1 MNSFKKLCFITLLLS
16 SFLMGGDGI
25 AQLAIGQWRD
35 HLSYRQGLSITQG
48 ADVIYYAS
56 ESGACLLRTYDNSI
70 ERISKTNG
78 YSDVG
83 INVIKHDPVN
93 NLVLLA
99 YKNANI
105 DIVQDKI
112 YNISDIK
119 RTVIPAKKTIH
130 NIYFKN
136 QYAYLACGFG
146 IVVIDLNKKE
156 VKETYYIG
164 TNGGYINVRDITSD
178 ASYIYAASDSG
189 IYRAL
194 WSSTNLADFTS
205 WKKMSGLPSG
215 IYNTITSMNG
225 KIFTNLSV
233 NLKTGAPNQDTIYS
247 FNGTNWLKPI
257 PDSIYK
263 NGPVIRME
271 TFNNRLVL
279 TLSDN
284 VKLFDANANYTDTI
298 INAFITGYSAF
309 VPKQAIIDLYAP
321 QATWIADQEN
331 GIVKNWQM
339 WGGTNSFFPNGP
351 NTSDAYGLFME
362 GEELWVARGD
372 VNPLWLGVYHTAEA
386 YRFSNETWTSF
397 TRKEIPALD
406 SMRDV
411 VAVAIDPANTQHV
424 YLSTLGKGIL
434 ELQNG
439 SLVNIWNDKNSSLG
453 SDPNYYWVGSFGM
466 SFDKKGNLWVS
477 NAYTANALSVR
488 KSDGTWQ
495 AFNLSAALP
504 ANPTVGQIIIDQNN
518 QKWIVLPRGGGI
530 LVFDESGTWN
540 TGDDKIKK
548 LTSGAG
554 NGNLPSSEVYC
565 LAEDLDGEIWVGTNK
580 GIAVFYCADQVFSS
594 AGCEAQ
600 QIFVQQD
607 GHTQILLE
615 TEVINAI
622 AVDGANRKWIATQN
636 SGVFLMSEDGTE
648 EVLHFTAENSPL
660 LSNEVR
666 SIAINKKTGE
676 VFFAT
681 SLGIIS
687 YRNDATE
694 GLEDFTDVYVFPN
707 PVQPGYSGP
716 IAITGLVENADVKI
730 TDISGSLVYQ
740 TKALGG
746 QAIWYG
752 TNFKG
757 EKAQSGIYLVFCAND
772 DGTKTHVAKI
782 LMVQ

>member
-1 MNSFKKLCFITLLLS
+1 
-16 SFLMGGDGI
+16 MGGDGI

-35 HLSYRQGLSITQG
+35 HLSYRQGISITQTNDG
-48 ADVIYYAS
+48 LIYYAS
-56 ESGACLLRTYDNSI
+56 ESGACILHAHDNSL
-70 ERISKTNG
+70 ERISKINRF
-78 YSDVG
+78 SDVG
-83 INVIKHDPVN
+83 ISAIEYDPVN

-105 DIVQDKI
+105 DIIQDKI

-119 RTVIPAKKTIH
+119 RAVITAKKTIH
-130 NIYFKN
+130 NIYFKG

-146 IVVIDLNKKE
+146 IVVIDLHKKE
-156 VKETYYIG
+156 IKETYYIG

-178 ASYIYAASDSG
+178 ASYIYAATDSG
-189 IYRAL
+189 VYRAL
-194 WSSTNLADFTS
+194 WSSPNLADFNS
-205 WKKMSGLPSG
+205 WKKTTGLPAG
-215 IYNTITSMNG
+215 IYNTITFMNG
-225 KIFTNLSV
+225 KIYTNLSMNIKV
-233 NLKTGAPNQDTIYS
+233 GALKQDTIFATDGNSPWY
-247 FNGTNWLKPI
+247 KPI
-257 PDSIYK
+257 PDSVYN
-263 NGPVIRME
+263 NGPVIRIE
-271 TFNNRLVL
+271 SFHNRLVL
-279 TLSDN
+279 TLYDN
-284 VKLFDANANYTDTI
+284 IKFFDENAIYTDTI
-298 INAFITGYSAF
+298 INGFVTGYSAF
-309 VPKQAIIDLYAP
+309 LPKQAIIDRHAP

-331 GIVKNWQM
+331 GIVKNWAM
-339 WGGTNSFFPNGP
+339 WGGTNRFFPNGP
-351 NTSDAYGLFME
+351 NTSDAYALFIE

-372 VNPLWLGVYHTAEA
+372 VSPIWIGTYKTAEA
-386 YRFSNETWTSF
+386 YRFANETWISF

-411 VAVAIDPANTQHV
+411 VAIAIDPSNTQHV

-434 ELQNG
+434 ELMNG
-439 SLVNIWNDKNSSLG
+439 SLVNIWDDKNSSLG
-453 SDPNYYWVGSFGM
+453 SNPNYYWVGCFGM
-466 SFDKKGNLWVS
+466 AFDKNGNLWVT
-477 NAYTANALSVR
+477 NAYANNALSVR
-488 KSDGTWQ
+488 KADGSWQ
-495 AFNLSAALP
+495 SFNLNSVLP

-530 LVFDESGTWN
+530 LVFDENGTWN
-540 TGDDKIKK
+540 TNDDKIKK
-548 LTSGAG
+548 LISEVG
-554 NGNLPSSEVYC
+554 NGNLPSNEVYC
-565 LAEDLDGEIWVGTNK
+565 LAEDRDGEIWVGTNK
-580 GIAVFYCADQVFSS
+580 GIAVFYCASQVFSS

-600 QIFVQQD
+600 QIYVEQD

-694 GLEDFTDVYVFPN
+694 GLDDFTNVYVFPN
-707 PVQPGYSGP
+707 PVEPGYSGP

-752 TNFKG
+752 TNLKG
-757 EKAQSGIYLVFCAND
+757 EKAHSGIYLVFCTNE
-772 DGTKTHVAKI
+772 DGTKTYVAKI